1 MTRAITVLIILN
13 LLAVVAAMMWGDQSI
28 AWRDVAD
35 AVAGGASPDLQMIVI
50 EFRLSRAILALLAGI
65 GLAVAGTISQTVMR
79 NPLAEPG
86 VLGINAGAALA
97 ASVVI
102 IVFADVS
109 PTVLPWAGFAGAVTM
124 AAAVYFLSWK
134 RGTSSLRI
142 ILVGI
147 GLSALA
153 GAGTSFLTAF
163 GNVGDVQRAMV
174 WLSGSVYGAD
184 WSRVQSLLIWL
195 AAPLTL
201 SWFCCRQ
208 LDLIRFGDDVATGLG
223 QKVNLVRAF
232 LIVLCTLIS
241 GATVAAVGLVSFVGL
256 IAPHIAK
263 RIVGPAH
270 RSLIPVAGLTGSLL
284 LLIADIVGRTVIAPA
299 QLPAGIVTALLGA
312 PFFAYLLK
320 GRRHV

>member
-195 AAPLTL
+195 AAPLAL

>member
-13 LLAVVAAMMWGDQSI
+13 LLAVIAAMIWGDQSI
-28 AWRDVAD
+28 AWRDVAN
-35 AVAGGASPDLQMIVI
+35 ALIGSAPADLHMIVI
-50 EFRLSRAILALLAGI
+50 EFRLSRAMLALLAGT

-86 VLGINAGAALA
+86 VLGINAGAALV

-102 IVFADVS
+102 ILFADVS
-109 PTVLPWAGFAGAVTM
+109 PAVLPWAGFAGAVTM
-124 AAAVYFLSWK
+124 AAAVYALAWK

-147 GLSALA
+147 GLSAMA

-163 GNVGDVQRAMV
+163 GNVMDVQRAMI

-184 WSRVQSLLIWL
+184 WTKAKSLLFWL
-195 AAPLTL
+195 SVPLALTWL
-201 SWFCCRQ
+201 SCRQ

-232 LIVLCTLIS
+232 LILLCTLIS
-241 GATVAAVGLVSFVGL
+241 GATVAMVGLVGFVGL
-256 IAPHIAK
+256 IAPHVAR

-270 RSLIPVAGLTGSLL
+270 RALIPVAALTGSLL
-284 LLIADIVGRTVIAPA
+284 LLVADIIGRTVIAPA

-320 GRRHV
+320 GRRHA

>member
-1 MTRAITVLIILN
+1 MTRAIAVLIILN
-13 LLAVVAAMMWGDQSI
+13 LLAVIAAMIWGDQSI
-28 AWRDVAD
+28 AWHDVAN
-35 AVAGGASPDLQMIVI
+35 ALIGSAPADLQMIVV
-50 EFRLSRAILALLAGI
+50 EFRLSRAILALLAGT

-86 VLGINAGAALA
+86 VLGINAGAALV

-102 IVFADVS
+102 ILFAGVS

-124 AAAVYFLSWK
+124 AAAVYALSWK
-134 RGTSSLRI
+134 GGTSSLRI

-147 GLSALA
+147 GLSAMA

-163 GNVGDVQRAMV
+163 GNVMDVQRAMI

-184 WSRVQSLLIWL
+184 WTKVQSLLLWL
-195 AAPLTL
+195 SVPLALT
-201 SWFCCRQ
+201 WFSCRQ

-232 LIVLCTLIS
+232 LILLCTLIS
-241 GATVAAVGLVSFVGL
+241 GATVAMVGLVGFIGL
-256 IAPHIAK
+256 IAPHVAR

-270 RSLIPVAGLTGSLL
+270 RALIPVAALTGSLL
-284 LLIADIVGRTVIAPA
+284 LLVADIIGRTVIAPA

-320 GRRHV
+320 GRRHA

>member
-13 LLAVVAAMMWGDQSI
+13 LLAVIAAMIWGDQSI
-28 AWRDVAD
+28 AWRDVAN
-35 AVAGGASPDLQMIVI
+35 ALIGSAPADLHMIII
-50 EFRLSRAILALLAGI
+50 EFRLSRAMLALLAGT

-86 VLGINAGAALA
+86 VLGINAGAALV
-97 ASVVI
+97 ASVI
-102 IVFADVS
+102 IILFADVS
-109 PTVLPWAGFAGAVTM
+109 PAVLPWAGFAGAVTM
-124 AAAVYFLSWK
+124 AAAVYALAWK

-147 GLSALA
+147 GLSAMA

-163 GNVGDVQRAMV
+163 GNVMDVQRAMI

-184 WSRVQSLLIWL
+184 WTKVKSLLLWL
-195 AAPLTL
+195 SVPLALT
-201 SWFCCRQ
+201 WFSCRQ

-232 LIVLCTLIS
+232 LILLCTLIS
-241 GATVAAVGLVSFVGL
+241 GATVAMVGLVGFVGL
-256 IAPHIAK
+256 IAPHVAR

-270 RSLIPVAGLTGSLL
+270 RTLILVAALTGSLL
-284 LLIADIVGRTVIAPA
+284 LLVADIIGRTVIAPA

-320 GRRHV
+320 GRRHA

>member
-50 EFRLSRAILALLAGI
+50 EFRLSRAVLALLAGI

-124 AAAVYFLSWK
+124 AAAVYVLSWK

-184 WSRVQSLLIWL
+184 WSRVRSLLIWL
-195 AAPLTL
+195 AAPLAL